1 MPVLT
6 LRSSNSLKTSYGDT
20 FDKLLD
26 FFDEKYHFLETFHPK
41 TQKLV
46 SKTKTLNAKT
56 KVVPVLT
63 LRSSNSLKT
72 SYGDT
77 FDKLLDFLEQKYHFQ
92 ETFDTKTQKLVS
104 KTKTLVQKP

>member
-1 MPVLT
+1 M
-6 LRSSNSLKTSYGDT
+6 
-20 FDKLLD
+20 D

-77 FDKLLDFLEQKYHFQ
+77 FNKLLDFFDEKYHFL

-104 KTKTLVQKP
+104 KTKTLNRKP

>member
-41 TQKLV
+41 PQKLF

-92 ETFDTKTQKLVS
+92 ETFDTKTQKLVQR
-104 KTKTLVQKP
+104 QKP

>member
-26 FFDEKYHFLETFHPK
+26 FFDEKYHFLETFLPK
-41 TQKLV
+41 PQKLV

-92 ETFDTKTQKLVS
+92 ETFDTKTQKLVQR
-104 KTKTLVQKP
+104 QKP

>member
-1 MPVLT
+1 MPL
-6 LRSSNSLKTSYGDT
+6 LIIDRENGLKTSYGDT

-77 FDKLLDFLEQKYHFQ
+77 FDTPLDFLEQKYHFQ
-92 ETFDTKTQKLVS
+92 ETFDTKTQKLVQR
-104 KTKTLVQKP
+104 QKP

>member
-1 MPVLT
+1 MPLLT
-6 LRSSNSLKTSYGDT
+6 LKSANRLKTNYGDT
-20 FDKLLD
+20 FEKLLD
-26 FFDEKYHFLETFHPK
+26 FLDQKYHFQETFDTK

-77 FDKLLDFLEQKYHFQ
+77 LDKPLEFLEQKYHFQ
-92 ETFDTKTQKLVS
+92 ETFDTKTQKLVQR
-104 KTKTLVQKP
+104 QKP